1 MDRNTLTGLVLIFVI
16 IGASVF
22 LMKPSE
28 EELKREQ
35 QLQDSLA
42 LVRAG
47 KKPADP
53 DTAAA
58 TTDVV
63 LDSTL
68 LSGPFGNALVGEE
81 QVITLENEFIK
92 AHISTKGGRVTAV
105 EVKGEQTY
113 DGEPLMLLGGEHT
126 KFGLFFS
133 SAGKNIITNDLYF
146 TPDGGNV
153 SVAGQDSASV
163 TFRLTYAENQYIDYV
178 YSIKGGNHNLGLTII
193 TKGLQDVVSPTEN
206 RLVLNMESIL
216 LQQEKDISNER
227 ERSTAYYRLADGDV
241 DHLSP
246 TNDDEEVIDKNL
258 QWVSFKQHFFSSVLV
273 AENGFSGG
281 KINVYTTPENGVVKL
296 ISSNLH
302 LDFARQDVNTYPMHF
317 YFGPNQYSVLKKHG
331 YDLES
336 QIDMGW
342 GPMKWINRFI
352 TIPVF
357 SFLDGFHMSYGIV
370 ILILTIM
377 LKLVLSPL
385 TYRSY
390 VSMAKMRVLKPE
402 MDEIKEKVGQDNP
415 TLLQQEYLK
424 LYKQAGVNPLGGC
437 IPLLLQMPFTIA
449 FFFFFPN
456 LFELR
461 GQSFLWVQDLST
473 YDSPITFS
481 PIFGVDHIS
490 LMCILM
496 TVTTLISTWYNNSI
510 SGATGQMKYI
520 GYFMPLIFL
529 FVLNSFPAGLNY
541 YYFLST
547 VFTFGQQIVIR
558 QMINDDKIH
567 AIIEANKQKPQAQKK
582 SKFQQRMEE
591 YMRQQ
596 QTQAKSKGKK

>member
-163 TFRLTYAENQYIDYV
+163 TFRLTY
-178 YSIKGGNHNLGLTII
+178 
-193 TKGLQDVVSPTEN
+193 
-206 RLVLNMESIL
+206 
-216 LQQEKDISNER
+216 
-227 ERSTAYYRLADGDV
+227 
-241 DHLSP
+241 
-246 TNDDEEVIDKNL
+246 
-258 QWVSFKQHFFSSVLV
+258 
-273 AENGFSGG
+273 
-281 KINVYTTPENGVVKL
+281 
-296 ISSNLH
+296 
-302 LDFARQDVNTYPMHF
+302 
-317 YFGPNQYSVLKKHG
+317 
-331 YDLES
+331 
-336 QIDMGW
+336 
-342 GPMKWINRFI
+342 
-352 TIPVF
+352 
-357 SFLDGFHMSYGIV
+357 
-370 ILILTIM
+370 
-377 LKLVLSPL
+377 
-385 TYRSY
+385 
-390 VSMAKMRVLKPE
+390 
-402 MDEIKEKVGQDNP
+402 
-415 TLLQQEYLK
+415 
-424 LYKQAGVNPLGGC
+424 
-437 IPLLLQMPFTIA
+437 
-449 FFFFFPN
+449 
-456 LFELR
+456 
-461 GQSFLWVQDLST
+461 
-473 YDSPITFS
+473 
-481 PIFGVDHIS
+481 
-490 LMCILM
+490 
-496 TVTTLISTWYNNSI
+496 
-510 SGATGQMKYI
+510 
-520 GYFMPLIFL
+520 
-529 FVLNSFPAGLNY
+529 
-541 YYFLST
+541 
-547 VFTFGQQIVIR
+547 
-558 QMINDDKIH
+558 
-567 AIIEANKQKPQAQKK
+567 
-582 SKFQQRMEE
+582 
-591 YMRQQ
+591 
-596 QTQAKSKGKK
+596 

>member
-22 LMKPSE
+22 LMKPSDE
-28 EELKREQ
+28 EIKKEQ

-42 LVRAG
+42 LVRKGLQTTSGSDSATIAL
-47 KKPADP
+47 PAAIDS
-53 DTAAA
+53 A
-58 TTDVV
+58 TLT
-63 LDSTL
+63 
-68 LSGPFGNALVGEE
+68 GPFGQAVVGQE
-81 QVITLENEFIK
+81 QIVTIENDLIK
-92 AHISTKGGRVTAV
+92 AHISTKGGRVKDV
-105 EVKGEQTY
+105 EV
-113 DGEPLMLLGGEHT
+113 DGEPLTLLGDEHT
-126 KFGLFFS
+126 KFGLSFP
-133 SAGKNIITNDLYF
+133 SAGKDITTNDLFF
-146 TPDGGNV
+146 TPNGGDV
-153 SVAGQDSASV
+153 HVTGQDSASV
-163 TFRLTYAENQYIDYV
+163 TLRLSYAENQYIDYI
-178 YSIKGGNHNLGLTII
+178 YSIKGGDHNLGLTIV
-193 TKGLQDVVSPTEN
+193 TKGLQNVVSPNEK
-206 RLVLNMESIL
+206 RLVLHMESPL
-216 LQQEKDISNER
+216 LQQEKDLKNER
-227 ERSTAYYRLADGDV
+227 QRSTSYYRLANGDV
-241 DHLSP
+241 ERLSP
-246 TNDDEEVIDKNL
+246 TKDDEKEINEKL

-273 AENGFSGG
+273 SENSFEGG
-281 KINVYTTPENGVVKL
+281 KINVYTTPEDGIVKL
-296 ISSNLH
+296 ISSNLY
-302 LDFARQDVNTYPMHF
+302 LDFARTDVNTYPMHF
-317 YFGPNQYSVLKKHG
+317 YFGPNQYRVLKEHG
-331 YDLES
+331 YALEE

-352 TIPVF
+352 TIPAF
-357 SFLDGFHMSYGIV
+357 SFLDGIHLGYGV
-370 ILILTIM
+370 VKLI
-377 LKLVLSPL
+377 LSPL

-437 IPLLLQMPFTIA
+437 IPMVLQMPFTIA

-461 GQSFLWVQDLST
+461 GEHFMWVNDLST
-473 YDSPITFS
+473 YDSAISVP

-496 TVTTLISTWYNNSI
+496 TITTLTSTWYNNSV

-529 FVLNSFPAGLNY
+529 FVLNSYPAGLNY

-547 VFTFGQQIVIR
+547 VFTVGTQIVIR
-558 QMINDDKIH
+558 QMINDEKIH
-567 AIIEANKQKPQAQKK
+567 AIIQANKQKPQAQKK
-582 SKFQQRMEE
+582 SKFQQRMED

-596 QTQAKSKGKK
+596 QTQGKGKGNK